1 MRTSTNAQLIDPAIL
16 DPREKTPQMM
26 RRLLLLLCCCVVVHA
41 FTGPSNSRSI
51 LLLSRSSRTAVIV
64 GESTASH
71 QQTQPSQRRTS
82 TSLSIGSNDEESIHQ
97 QQPNPKTFREGE
109 VLGLRL
115 MQSGKHDEAL
125 KGELNC

>member
-1 MRTSTNAQLIDPAIL
+1 MT
-16 DPREKTPQMM
+16 REM
-26 RRLLLLLCCCVVVHA
+26 RRLLLLLCYCVVVHA
-41 FTGPSNSRSI
+41 FAGPSNSRSV
-51 LLLSRSSRTAVIV
+51 LLLSSRSSRTAVIV

-71 QQTQPSQRRTS
+71 QQSQPLHCRTS
-82 TSLSIGSNDEESIHQ
+82 TSLLSIGSNDEESIHQ

-125 KGELNC
+125 QGELNC